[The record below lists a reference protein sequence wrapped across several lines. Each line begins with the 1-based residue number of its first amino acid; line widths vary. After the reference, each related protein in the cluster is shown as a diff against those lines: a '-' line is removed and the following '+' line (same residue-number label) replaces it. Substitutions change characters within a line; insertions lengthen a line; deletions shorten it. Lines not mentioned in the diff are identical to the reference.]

1 MRRPKTRH
9 RQPLNW
15 DRRQVFKPAPP
26 EPAEERRVLT
36 PAEAERAGVW
46 PLDRIVEIA
55 RRYPDDVLVYP
66 MLPNIV
72 ELARAGRRYADGT
85 VKARIPDSLV
95 VNLRGE
101 PTLRDLLFLVHIPRR
116 LVDIG
121 ESRIVLPQ
129 EVSAT
134 AHPQNRRRK

>member
-1 MRRPKTRH
+1 MRRRKTRH
-9 RQPLNW
+9 RPPLFP
-15 DRRQVFKPAPP
+15 DRRQRFVP
-26 EPAEERRVLT
+26 ERPPAEPRNVVT
-36 PAEAERAGVW
+36 PAEAERRGVW

-55 RRYPDDVLVYP
+55 RRYPDEVMVLPLLANLVD
-66 MLPNIV
+66 
-72 ELARAGRRYADGT
+72 LARANDKVGDGT
-85 VKARIPDSLV
+85 ARVRIPDSLV

-101 PTLRDLLFLVHIPRR
+101 PELRDLLFLVHIPRR

-134 AHPQNRRRK
+134 AQPQNRRRR